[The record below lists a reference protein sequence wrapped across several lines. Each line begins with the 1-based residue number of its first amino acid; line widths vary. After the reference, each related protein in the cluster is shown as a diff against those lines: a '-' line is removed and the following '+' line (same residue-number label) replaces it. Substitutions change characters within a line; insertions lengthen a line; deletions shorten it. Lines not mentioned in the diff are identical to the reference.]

1 MLAIFFVGAI
11 VTYFMLPYDWFM
23 EIIGFLATF
32 IEAMLGKFALNKR
45 KFSGNDM
52 QTETQMALHS
62 KVLPNFCATSK
73 GNQRKACQL

>member
-32 IEAMLGKFALNKR
+32 IEAMLGNLREMIQLIEFVCFMILKCVIP
-45 KFSGNDM
+45 
-52 QTETQMALHS
+52 Q
-62 KVLPNFCATSK
+62 VLPNSYAISK
-73 GNQRKACQL
+73 ENPHKECQL